1 MGDASEHPAALVLR
15 IDALAARQL
24 SPCGAGSMVWRVWG
38 EGRPLVLLHGAS
50 GSWTHWIRNI
60 LPLTARFR
68 VLVPDMPGFGDSD
81 MPPEPHTADTLAG
94 VIASGLDI
102 VVPPPAQLD
111 MAGFSFGGIIAGL
124 VAARMGRR
132 LGNLVLL
139 GAGGFGLRTVATP
152 RLSQIEAGM
161 TPADIERVHR
171 ENLQTLMIA
180 EPRNADDLAV
190 FVQMENVRRARFK
203 SGAIPTSDILL
214 KALPS
219 IGARIGGIW
228 AGRDAFA
235 ASRAERI
242 EEYRRILASVQPD
255 LDFRVMADSGH
266 WTAYEAA
273 GEVNAALCDMLHGGP
288 GAT

>member
-1 MGDASEHPAALVLR
+1 MRDTSETPAALISR
-15 IDALAARQL
+15 IDALATPHL
-24 SPCGAGSMVWRVWG
+24 SPCGPGSMLWRVLG
-38 EGRPLVLLHGAS
+38 EGRSLVLLHGAT

-60 LPLTARFR
+60 LPLATRFR

-81 MPPEPHTADTLAG
+81 MPPEPHTADTVAG
-94 VIASGLDI
+94 VIASGLDV
-102 VVPPPAQLD
+102 VVPPPGQFD

-132 LGNLVLL
+132 VGHLILL
-139 GAGGFGLRTVATP
+139 GAGGFGLPPVATP
-152 RLSQIEAGM
+152 RLSQIKPDM
-161 TPADIERVHR
+161 TSVEIERVHR

-180 EPRNADDLAV
+180 EPGNVDDLAV
-190 FVQMENVRRARFK
+190 FIQMENVRRARFK
-203 SGAIPTSDILL
+203 SGAIPASDILL

-219 IGARIGGIW
+219 IRARIRGIW

-255 LDFRVMADSGH
+255 LDFRVIADSGH

-273 GEVNAALCDMLHGGP
+273 EQVNAALCDMLSVC
-288 GAT
+288 

>member
-1 MGDASEHPAALVLR
+1 MRDLSDPPAALVSR
-15 IDALAARQL
+15 IDALATRQL
-24 SPCGAGSMVWRVWG
+24 SPCGAGWMVWRVWG
-38 EGRPLVLLHGAS
+38 DGHPLVLLHGAS

-60 LPLTARFR
+60 PSLATRFH

-81 MPPEPHTADTLAG
+81 MPPEPHTADTLAD
-94 VIASGLDI
+94 VIASGLHV
-102 VVPPPAQLD
+102 VVPPPGQVD

-139 GAGGFGLRTVATP
+139 GAGGFGLRPVATP
-152 RLSQIEAGM
+152 PLSQIGPDM

-190 FVQMENVRRARFK
+190 FVQGENVRRARFK
-203 SGAIPTSDILL
+203 SGAIPASDILL

-219 IGARIGGIW
+219 IRARIGGIW
-228 AGRDAFA
+228 AGRDAFV

-255 LDFRVMADSGH
+255 LDFRVIADSGH
-266 WTAYEAA
+266 WSMYEAA
-273 GEVNAALCDMLHGGP
+273 GQVNAALCDMLRVR
-288 GAT
+288 ATP